1 MILPAEQQKWFRQNH
16 FTLKVCR
23 RARINHDAKIH
34 FPLADTLQHPLLG
47 PIVQHKIDIGIT
59 TIAVSNTLRNKV
71 SGNRLTGGDLDG
83 AAQLLANPPG
93 VAQGN
98 RQLIEQTFQPARQL
112 LARLGEHHFTSSTV
126 EQTDAGL
133 MLQLLDAMA
142 DGRLT

>member
-1 MILPAEQQKWFRQNH
+1 M
-16 FTLKVCR
+16 
-23 RARINHDAKIH
+23 
-34 FPLADTLQHPLLG
+34 G
-47 PIVQHKIDIGIT
+47 
-59 TIAVSNTLRNKV
+59 
-71 SGNRLTGGDLDG
+71 GNRLTGGDLDG

-112 LARLGEHHFTSSTV
+112 LTRLGEHHFASSTV